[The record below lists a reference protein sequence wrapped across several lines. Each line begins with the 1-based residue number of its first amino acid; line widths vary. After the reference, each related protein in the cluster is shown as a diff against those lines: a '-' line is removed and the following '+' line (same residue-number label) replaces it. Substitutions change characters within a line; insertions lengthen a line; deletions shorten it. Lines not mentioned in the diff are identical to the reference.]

1 MKGLYFY
8 KLVSPYS
15 EDVTKNCRLTVNEID
30 GNFLNLKDE
39 DIKSAEFDCEA
50 KVLTL
55 TRNNGE
61 TLQADMSCAWQGL
74 TSNFDVTFED
84 SGCTGSGVL
93 KFTWDEDGETYESTI
108 TGLVTKDNIGNYVM
122 TEAIT
127 DGTIIGNGRDG
138 NPLSLNPVE
147 QTGHYRPVIDLKDI
161 TNGESLPTNNELGD
175 RYLTLEKIDDYGY
188 LYNRK
193 GVEELETKLSNGW
206 RIPTKA
212 DWDNMLNA
220 IEPCAYSGKPHYSHE
235 CHVELGKIAGK
246 ELKAVTDDWH
256 FIPATSAVTDE
267 TAYLFEEV
275 VPSEKP
281 INTKGTNKYGFS
293 ALPGG
298 FAYEKGGQ
306 IQKFGE
312 YASFWTNTQTMPDVQ
327 SDYYAKTF
335 MYNKASVWQSAE
347 CPLYY
352 RSVRLV
358 KDYDGSNARESA
370 YIGGKYYEELL
381 LPSMNSEHKFAIW
394 TKTNV
399 DIKVSDENYIEYDE
413 SYNTKSHNVYVINE
427 WTGEDWER
435 KIMPE
440 GGVVVIN
447 KQQDCEHQPDT
458 EYRLVGDDLIATDD
472 LVYQRLMLVFTKII
486 DDIKK
491 QLAEETANRI
501 ASDNALSAAI
511 DTEVERA
518 ISAETALSG
527 AIQDETSRAVSAE
540 TDLQNQIYAE
550 VSARTEADNALSA
563 AIDTEREDRISAD
576 TALSAAI
583 DTEIERAMSA
593 ESALSAAIDTE
604 VERAISAET
613 ALSSAIDTEREE
625 RISADTA
632 LSGAIQ
638 DETSRA
644 VAREDEIES
653 EIPQGG
659 HYSLKTGEILTIP
672 SKTDGVNNIEIAFDG
687 DFGEF

>member
-1 MKGLYFY
+1 MGLYFY
-8 KLVSPYS
+8 KLNSPYP

-30 GNFLNLKDE
+30 SNFLNLKDE
-39 DIKSAEFDCEA
+39 DIKSIGFDCES
-50 KVLTL
+50 KTITL

-61 TLQADMSCAWQGL
+61 EMQVDL
-74 TSNFDVTFED
+74 TCVLSGIDKHFDVKFEEE

-93 KFTWDEDGETYESTI
+93 KFVWEEDGNTYESTI
-108 TGLVTKDNIGNYVM
+108 KGLITKDNLGNFIM

-127 DGTIIGNGRDG
+127 DGTVIGNGKDES
-138 NPLSLNPVE
+138 PLGLNPVE
-147 QTGHYRPVIDLKDI
+147 QTGHYKPVKDLIDM
-161 TNGESLPTNNELGD
+161 TNGESLPENKGIGD
-175 RYLTLEKIDDYGY
+175 RYLTKEHIDEYGH
-188 LYNRK
+188 LYTIA
-193 GVEELETKLSNGW
+193 GVKEIENKLSNGW

-220 IEPCAYSGKPHYSHE
+220 IEPCAYRNHDSVH
-235 CHVELGKIAGK
+235 CHVPLGKIAGK
-246 ELKAVTDDWH
+246 ELKTTDWPYD
-256 FIPATSAVTDE
+256 PATSAITDD
-267 TAYLFEEV
+267 TSYLFDEV
-275 VPSEKP
+275 QPEEKP
-281 INTKGTNKYGFS
+281 INTKGINKFGF
-293 ALPGG
+293 AAVPGG
-298 FAYEKGGQ
+298 FAYEPKGEV
-306 IQKFGE
+306 QKFGE
-312 YASFWTNTQTMPDVQ
+312 FASFWTSTQIMPEVDG
-327 SDYYAKTF
+327 DYFAKTLT
-335 MYNKASVWQSAE
+335 YNMAGVWQSAE
-347 CPLYY
+347 CPFDL
-352 RSVRLV
+352 RSLRLV
-358 KDYDGSNARESA
+358 KDYNGSNARETA
-370 YIGGKYYEELL
+370 YIGGKYYEEVLM
-381 LPSMNSEHKFAIW
+381 PSLNTEHGYAIW
-394 TKTNV
+394 TKENI
-399 DIKVSDENYIEYDE
+399 DIDVSSINQLRYKDFGD
-413 SYNTKSHNVYVINE
+413 SYNTKSHDSYVINE

-440 GGVVVIN
+440 GAVVVIN

-659 HYSLKTGEILTIP
+659 HYSFKTGEILTIP